1 MPCSAAGGLILPLL
15 LVGLIINS
23 INTNDDNDD
32 DDDDDNYDDHHDHHD
47 FDDCDDHDT
56 NGSRG
61 SLILEDMQA
70 VGVKEGEGGGQE
82 GILIVLLLWSRT
94 IL

>member
-1 MPCSAAGGLILPLL
+1 MM
-15 LVGLIINS
+15 IIHDDNMC
-23 INTNDDNDD
+23 TYDNDD
-32 DDDDDNYDDHHDHHD
+32 DDDDNDDDHHDHHD

-56 NGSRG
+56 NSSRG

-82 GILIVLLLWSRT
+82 GILIVLLVWSRA